1 MEFMHLDTKEY
12 YKRKQDNLDS
22 KKHYI
27 ENVIKEVRHPNNKE
41 WNSYTLIQKNIIKE
55 SKTI

>member
-1 MEFMHLDTKEY
+1 MHLDTKEY

-27 ENVIKEVRHPNNKE
+27 ENVRKEVRHPNNKE